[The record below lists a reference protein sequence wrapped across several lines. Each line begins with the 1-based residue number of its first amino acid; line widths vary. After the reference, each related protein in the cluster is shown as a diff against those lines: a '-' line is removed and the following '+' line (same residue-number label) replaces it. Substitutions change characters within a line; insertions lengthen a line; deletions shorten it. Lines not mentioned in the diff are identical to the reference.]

1 MKKIGRVFAVFAYLF
16 IASLVLQLKW
26 KELINIKELLLIIVG
41 GMLLYL
47 PNMEW
52 KNWRLIKGI
61 DYDLIGRNILFAS
74 YIESFVLLF
83 FMIYD
88 NDGVMGKQVGLCLR
102 PLFYGVCIWI
112 ALCEGKPK
120 RKGKVGEEKSFHPLT
135 AEECYE
141 CGLKLGL
148 TKREAEIAVQIGK
161 GLSNKQIAQ
170 ELYITETTV
179 KKHVSN
185 IFAKLD
191 IKRREDIRKKLEQN
205 EDAL

>member
-1 MKKIGRVFAVFAYLF
+1 MKKIGRVFAVFTYLL
-16 IASLVLQLKW
+16 IAAFVLQLNW
-26 KELINIKELLLIIVG
+26 KELVNIKELFLIIVG

-52 KNWRLIKGI
+52 KRP
-61 DYDLIGRNILFAS
+61 DYDLIARNILFVS
-74 YIESFVLLF
+74 YMESCILLF

-88 NDGVMGKQVGLCLR
+88 NESSMGEQVRLCLR
-102 PLFYGVCIWI
+102 PLFYGICIWI
-112 ALCEGKPK
+112 ALCKGKPK
-120 RKGKVGEEKSFHPLT
+120 GDSKTGEGTTFSPMT

-141 CGLKLGL
+141 RYLKLGL
-148 TKREAEIAVQIGK
+148 TRREAEIAVQIGK

-185 IFAKLD
+185 IFTKLQ
-191 IKRREDIRKKLEQN
+191 IKRREEIRKKMEED